1 MPTPVPHSFQGLK
14 TILFW
19 NDPYLNNYF
28 LYHDLPTG
36 RDPFLRFEC
45 PESRCSVHER
55 SKRGTGHPSEFD
67 AVLFHHLD
75 TSKSPADLPRYAEKR
90 LVCSGKKVTY
100 CETHTHN
107 YCSRYFFEL
116 PRH

>member
-1 MPTPVPHSFQGLK
+1 MPTPCSFQGLK

-55 SKRGTGHPSEFD
+55 NKRGTTGHPSEFD

-75 TSKSPADLPRYAEKR
+75 TSKSPADLPRYR
-90 LVCSGKKVTY
+90 LRNVLACSGKQVLTE
-100 CETHTHN
+100 CVVLTSH
-107 YCSRYFFEL
+107 S
-116 PRH
+116 